1 MGCHTNN
8 KFENHNNHMS
18 TVTSAAE
25 LGRSVNN
32 GEDEIIIE
40 GDLAKKTIRIK
51 ATGKVAWAIAFG
63 AIGVALVIAIS
74 GAGAGPAAPAF
85 EAIAITSAGG
95 AVAVI
100 GLPATVAAL
109 SMAFAVKNKKVLNS
123 LRDDYI
129 IMSKSTNRVVLKRK

>member
-1 MGCHTNN
+1 
-8 KFENHNNHMS
+8 MS

-25 LGRSVNN
+25 LGRKVNN
-32 GEDEIIIE
+32 GENEITIE
-40 GDLAKKTIRIK
+40 GVLGKKTIRIK

-63 AIGVALVIAIS
+63 AIGVALVIAIR
-74 GAGAGPAAPAF
+74 GVGAGPAAPAL

-129 IMSKSTNRVVLKRK
+129 IVSKTNNRVVLKRK

>member
-1 MGCHTNN
+1 
-8 KFENHNNHMS
+8 MS

-25 LGRSVNN
+25 LGKSVNN

-40 GDLAKKTIRIK
+40 GDLGKKIIRIK

-63 AIGVALVIAIS
+63 AIGVALVVAIG
-74 GAGAGPAAPAF
+74 GAVAGPAAPAF
-85 EAIAITSAGG
+85 EAIAITTAGG

-129 IMSKSTNRVVLKRK
+129 IASKTNNRVILRRK

>member
-1 MGCHTNN
+1 
-8 KFENHNNHMS
+8 MS

-32 GEDEIIIE
+32 GENEIIIE

-63 AIGVALVIAIS
+63 AIGVALVVAIG
-74 GAGAGPAAPAF
+74 GAVAGPAAPAF

-129 IMSKSTNRVVLKRK
+129 ITSQSTNRVVLKKK

>member
-1 MGCHTNN
+1 MGR
-8 KFENHNNHMS
+8 K
-18 TVTSAAE
+18 
-25 LGRSVNN
+25 VNN
-32 GEDEIIIE
+32 GEDEITIE

-63 AIGVALVIAIS
+63 AIGVALVVAIG
-74 GAGAGPAAPAF
+74 GAGAGPAAPAL

-109 SMAFAVKNKKVLNS
+109 SMAFAVKNKKELNS

-129 IMSKSTNRVVLKRK
+129 IVSKTNNRVVLKRK